1 MHDGKCGPVQNAA
14 DGAKIRPRFAI
25 KNVNPIKWNKT
36 RGTIGE
42 TKMRD
47 YSCVLIVTIA
57 GIGTYSYYLVRELL
71 AALTLFSVAFF
82 FLAFAGLAALLI
94 WTVGVRMAM
103 LATPASRSV
112 IVYSRRLIA
121 AYTRS

>member
-1 MHDGKCGPVQNAA
+1 MGN
-14 DGAKIRPRFAI
+14 
-25 KNVNPIKWNKT
+25 
-36 RGTIGE
+36 
-42 TKMRD
+42 
-47 YSCVLIVTIA
+47 YSCALIVTIA
-57 GIGTYSYYLVRELL
+57 GAGTYIYYLIRELL

-82 FLAFAGLAALLI
+82 FLAFTGLGALLI
-94 WTVGVRMAM
+94 WTVAVRMAI